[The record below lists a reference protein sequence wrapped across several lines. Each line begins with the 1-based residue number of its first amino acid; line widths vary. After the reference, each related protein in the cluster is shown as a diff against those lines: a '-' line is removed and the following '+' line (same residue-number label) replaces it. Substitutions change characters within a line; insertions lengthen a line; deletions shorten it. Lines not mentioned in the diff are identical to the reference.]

1 MSTTTSI
8 FNFDHGQKQMG
19 KAIGV
24 TEEFLDDLHT
34 QVADTLKD
42 YLFDEDRNMREDLS
56 PSMLVEQALHNF
68 SYNQLVVMSGFFL
81 QHKLEDFTDKMAK
94 KLKGAVKRLALDS
107 DDIPDDIKKMLIDLA
122 KESDGR
128 GINPDDLPK
137 EVKDFLDSLGEEPND
152 Y

>member
-8 FNFDHGQKQMG
+8 FNFDHGQKEMV

-34 QVADTLKD
+34 QVTETLKD
-42 YLFDEDRNMREDLS
+42 YLFDDHRNMREGLS

-81 QHKLEDFTDKMAK
+81 QHKLEGFTNMMSK
-94 KLKGAVKRLALDS
+94 KLKSLALDS
-107 DDIPDDIKKMLIDLA
+107 DSIPDNIKNMLIDLA
-122 KESDGR
+122 KEANGN
-128 GINPDDLPK
+128 GINIDDLPQ
-137 EVKDFLDSLGEEPND
+137 EVKDFLDGLGEEPNND
-152 Y
+152 

>member
-8 FNFDHGQKQMG
+8 FNFDHGQKKLG

-24 TEEFLDDLHT
+24 TEEFLDDLNT

-42 YLFDEDRNMREDLS
+42 YLFDEDRNMRDDLS

-81 QHKLEDFTDKMAK
+81 QHKLEDFTEKMAK

-107 DDIPDDIKKMLIDLA
+107 DDIPDNIKKMLIDLA
-122 KESDGR
+122 KEADGR
-128 GINPDDLPK
+128 GINPDDLPQ

-152 Y
+152 D

>member
-8 FNFDHGQKQMG
+8 FNFDHGQKKLG

-24 TEEFLDDLHT
+24 TEEFLDDLNT

-42 YLFDEDRNMREDLS
+42 YLFDEDRNMRDDLS

-81 QHKLEDFTDKMAK
+81 QHKLEDFTEKMAK

-107 DDIPDDIKKMLIDLA
+107 DDIFDDIKKMLIDLA

-128 GINPDDLPK
+128 GINPDDLPQ

-152 Y
+152 D